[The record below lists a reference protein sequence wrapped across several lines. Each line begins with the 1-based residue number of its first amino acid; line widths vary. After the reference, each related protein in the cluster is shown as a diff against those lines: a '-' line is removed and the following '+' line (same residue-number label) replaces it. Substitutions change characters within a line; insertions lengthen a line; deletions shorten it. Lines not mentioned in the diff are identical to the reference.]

1 MQDHLIQK
9 EYLLFVLNRSLLVL
23 AFLLFFG
30 ASYISNYKTTVNE
43 AWERWNFLM
52 YFNFILIF
60 FSLRNEAKKLIT
72 KSGYTIV
79 LYLLIN
85 YFFDRYLGLEG
96 WSWNDF
102 FTIVL
107 IIFEI
112 LIHKIKKT
120 YGKN

>member
-1 MQDHLIQK
+1 MQDHQLLK
-9 EYLLFVLNRSLLVL
+9 ENLQFALHRSLLVL

-30 ASYISNYKTTVNE
+30 SSYISNYKTTVNE
-43 AWERWNFLM
+43 AWARWELLM
-52 YFNFILIF
+52 YFNFTLMF
-60 FSLRNEAKKLIT
+60 FALQNEAKKLIT
-72 KSGYTIV
+72 NVGYTIV

-85 YFFDRYLGLEG
+85 YFFDRYLGLDG

-102 FTIVL
+102 FSIVL

-120 YGKN
+120 YGEN